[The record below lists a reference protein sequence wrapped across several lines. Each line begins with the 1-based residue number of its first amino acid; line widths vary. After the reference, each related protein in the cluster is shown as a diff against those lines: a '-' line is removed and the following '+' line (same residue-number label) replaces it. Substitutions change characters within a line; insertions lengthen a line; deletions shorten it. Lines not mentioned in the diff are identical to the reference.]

1 MVPSGPIMQKHLG
14 VNGDQSTMIIAV
26 GEDTPASR
34 AGLELWDVIVSVNGS
49 SEASPSSIRTI
60 LRASTPEDVIDL
72 EVLRGAKTTTVE
84 VTLVEAEHE
93 RMIPLPV
100 GTDGT

>member
-1 MVPSGPIMQKHLG
+1 MVPSGPIMEKHLG
-14 VNGDQSTMIIAV
+14 VNGDESTMIIAV

-34 AGLELWDVIVSVNGS
+34 AGLELWDVIVRVNGS